1 MGNGSSLKIK
11 LLPFKPAPPEK
22 DTLNPIQYATYKFS
36 RKCELSETHHMYVID
51 KTPLET
57 LPPPHVP
64 HTRKS
69 EIFDLLMYKHIDERA
84 MKVPS
89 DLQKGSMA
97 NLVSYLVEPC
107 TDDLGRIRSIYTWLT
122 SQNLNQIKMPLP
134 PIREGCVPYYLSRL
148 KNKKGN
154 YAQLL
159 SLMCRHAKLSCVVVH
174 GCLKGSTYTIGQLV
188 KDNKDILYGEWNA
201 VLVDNV
207 WRLVNAYW
215 GACAVSGDVNQNE
228 SAKFCVDEA
237 FFLPDPEQLIYSH
250 FPEESKWQLLE
261 TKVSIKQFEKKAY
274 LKERFFELEM
284 RALSHQKC
292 EIVTDNGEI
301 EILFGLPQE
310 KAHEFEF
317 MCLLFS
323 MVDDKWKH
331 IKEKTSQHD
340 FVYYPNDSSV
350 AVRCRFPKIG
360 EYKLEIVG
368 KDSRKKDPGY
378 DFDWVAIYKIKV
390 NGIPEGNTSFPKCC
404 AAGWGPGKTLK
415 ESGLDATT
423 DPNAIVFSEGGY
435 VEVSF
440 EKLNRA
446 AAGLN
451 ISYKIV
457 GMNKALDDV
466 PMEEEGIQEDDEE
479 YTIEASAPPGEES
492 ALCIFAHID
501 DPSYGTITKN
511 ICNYLVISS
520 EVEVVDDS
528 LFRDIEEV
536 RKQLE
541 SAIEEKKLEPLENS
555 VDLVETKKYERYMP
569 QEMRMAKDLIARLRK
584 IQELLHAVMALEQ
597 PTIAEI
603 RSFSSPLP
611 EIHNVMKATL
621 LLLGNFED
629 ETKQWKNVQAIIGRT
644 GKESLKRRIN
654 EFDINTL
661 PLDVAL
667 GAKKMIGKTDLAD
680 IKTTSQGAATF
691 YVWVGTYTA
700 INMIDVAKML
710 KVPLFEMKKEKKR
723 KETFI

>member
-11 LLPFKPAPPEK
+11 LFPFKPPPPEK

-36 RKCELSETHHMYVID
+36 RKCELSETHHMYIVD
-51 KTPLET
+51 KSQLET

-64 HTRKS
+64 HTKKS

-84 MKVPS
+84 LKVSS
-89 DLQKGSMA
+89 DLHKGSMA
-97 NLVSYLVEPC
+97 NLVAYLVEPC

-122 SQNLNQIKMPLP
+122 SKNLNQIKIPLP
-134 PIREGCVPYYLSRL
+134 PIREGSVPYYLSRL

-174 GCLKGSTYTIGQLV
+174 GYMKGSTYAIGQSV

-207 WRLVNAYW
+207 WRLVNSYW
-215 GACAVSGDVNQNE
+215 GACAVDGDENA
-228 SAKFCVDEA
+228 AKFSVDES
-237 FFLPDPEQLIYSH
+237 FFLPNPEQLIYSH

-261 TKVSIKQFEKKAY
+261 TSISMKQFEKKAY

-323 MVDDKWKH
+323 KSDDKWKH
-331 IKEKTSQHD
+331 IKEKTCQHD

-360 EYKLEIVG
+360 VYKLEIVG
-368 KDSRKKDPGY
+368 KDSRRKEQGY

-404 AAGWGPGKTLK
+404 AAGWGPGKIVK
-415 ESGLDATT
+415 ESCLEAST
-423 DPNAIVFSEGGY
+423 DPNAIIFSEGGY

-440 EKLNRA
+440 EKLKRE

-451 ISYKIV
+451 ISYKVV
-457 GMNKALDDV
+457 GLNKSLDNI
-466 PMEEEGIQEDDEE
+466 PMEEEGVREDDEE
-479 YTIEASAPPGEES
+479 YTIEVNAPPGEES
-492 ALCIFAHID
+492 ALCIFALID

-520 EVEVVDDS
+520 EVEEVDDS
-528 LFRDIEEV
+528 LFRDIEET
-536 RKQLE
+536 RQQLE
-541 SAIEEKKLEPLENS
+541 KAIEEKKLEPLETA

-569 QEMRMAKDLIARLRK
+569 QEMRRARDLIARLRK
-584 IQELLHAVMALEQ
+584 LQQLLHAVMALEQ

-603 RSFSSPLP
+603 RSFSNPLP

-621 LLLGNFED
+621 LLLGNYDD

-654 EFDINTL
+654 EFDINQMD
-661 PLDVAL
+661 LDIAL

-680 IKTTSQGAATF
+680 IKITSLGAATF
-691 YVWVGTYTA
+691 YVWVMGLVEEMEIRY
-700 INMIDVAKML
+700 IDKL
-710 KVPLFEMKKEKKR
+710 KTTVPRTRKKS
-723 KETFI
+723 TS